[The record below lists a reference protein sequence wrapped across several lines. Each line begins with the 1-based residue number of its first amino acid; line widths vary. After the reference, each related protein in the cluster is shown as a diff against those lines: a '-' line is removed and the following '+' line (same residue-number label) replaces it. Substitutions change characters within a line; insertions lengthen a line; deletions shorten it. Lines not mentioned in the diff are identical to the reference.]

1 MAVPIVTGTNYNQEI
16 QTSNRSVTQDARSI
30 TETTSESTT
39 VRSGG
44 SRTYVVPPSSTTNAI
59 SPSHEVSAAVPSL
72 SASATPTIQSAAPTR
87 QQRTV
92 SHRQEQNNSASSTA
106 KAASTAKPSAAP
118 TRQQQAA
125 TPKQE
130 TAPRG
135 AKLNEAERVKE
146 ATITA
151 KRQAALKTEISQIR
165 AGSGTALEKQKKINE
180 AQKKSA
186 AVAQSRVNDTLDVQ
200 RYNRVTP
207 HTQETILNRSERLQ
221 RLEAQ
226 GRIARPGEAQGKSA
240 KPSKSKPTKSAKV
253 ELVKDINTN
262 IKNDAET
269 VDSAFST
276 GERTTGTFN
285 IGRFRAEVSGADS
298 ILPTH
303 SFLVVF
309 APMLWTRSKFS
320 AQNLDSLLT
329 MRCDNV
335 VLPSVNLLQEQ
346 NIRRYGF
353 GPVENVAYGVN
364 VGDFTLQFIV
374 DKEALVVEYF
384 EEWLNLIVNRD
395 SFGGANM
402 NNNINGRK
410 PYEIAYKDTYSC
422 PNVNVFVYDRSQN
435 QVMTYNI
442 YDVFPTGI
450 QSMNMSWSEENTLM
464 KLNIT
469 FSFTDLRINRIPP
482 KSNRDDKSFKDEIIV
497 TDTGRNPNGIFA
509 AGGAGSALTTL
520 NSGLELTDLT
530 NETTIIGDFP
540 GRIRGS
546 VPPLPPATFQ
556 NAVVTDVPIPT
567 VRDLFGT
574 PITTA

>member
-1 MAVPIVTGTNYNQEI
+1 MASAPPRSERPVVLASPEEIAQRFTVGYGDEARATIENSRSLTAEQRFGASAILAAEAQAKSRDEELSKVTAVPTFDSTG
-16 QTSNRSVTQDARSI
+16 
-30 TETTSESTT
+30 
-39 VRSGG
+39 
-44 SRTYVVPPSSTTNAI
+44 AI
-59 SPSHEVSAAVPSL
+59 AAPL
-72 SASATPTIQSAAPTR
+72 TPT
-87 QQRTV
+87 
-92 SHRQEQNNSASSTA
+92 STA
-106 KAASTAKPSAAP
+106 KSTNEEIDNRAAAFTLSPETTRDINAAP
-118 TRQQQAA
+118 
-125 TPKQE
+125 K
-130 TAPRG
+130 
-135 AKLNEAERVKE
+135 AES
-146 ATITA
+146 A
-151 KRQAALKTEISQIR
+151 KTE
-165 AGSGTALEKQKKINE
+165 
-180 AQKKSA
+180 
-186 AVAQSRVNDTLDVQ
+186 LDK
-200 RYNRVTP
+200 
-207 HTQETILNRSERLQ
+207 
-221 RLEAQ
+221 
-226 GRIARPGEAQGKSA
+226 G
-240 KPSKSKPTKSAKV
+240 
-253 ELVKDINTN
+253 INTN
-262 IKNDAET
+262 TELTEEDGTGGRRLKART

-276 GERTTGTFN
+276 GERTKGTFN

-298 ILPTH
+298 VLPTH

-309 APMLWTRSKFS
+309 APMAWTRSKFS

-402 NNNINGRK
+402 NNNTNGRK

-509 AGGAGSALTTL
+509 ADGSGSALTTL
-520 NSGLELTDLT
+520 NSPAGRTLELTDLS
-530 NETTIIGDFP
+530 NETTIIGDFG

-546 VPPLPPATFQ
+546 VPLLPPSTFQ
-556 NAVVTDVPIPT
+556 TSTVTDVPIRT
-567 VRDLFGT
+567 VRNLFGT
-574 PITTA
+574 PLENT

>member
-1 MAVPIVTGTNYNQEI
+1 MPNRPNFVENSRGEPVESQYGEITLRQRERVLESSSPI
-16 QTSNRSVTQDARSI
+16 
-30 TETTSESTT
+30 T
-39 VRSGG
+39 VQQVLAAGDPVALELVRLG
-44 SRTYVVPPSSTTNAI
+44 RIADTRQRPPSPPTPP
-59 SPSHEVSAAVPSL
+59 SPP
-72 SASATPTIQSAAPTR
+72 
-87 QQRTV
+87 
-92 SHRQEQNNSASSTA
+92 
-106 KAASTAKPSAAP
+106 AASTREERPARSTGTANTA
-118 TRQQQAA
+118 AA
-125 TPKQE
+125 TTGFTLSTQ
-130 TAPRG
+130 T
-135 AKLNEAERVKE
+135 LN
-146 ATITA
+146 
-151 KRQAALKTEISQIR
+151 
-165 AGSGTALEKQKKINE
+165 
-180 AQKKSA
+180 
-186 AVAQSRVNDTLDVQ
+186 
-200 RYNRVTP
+200 
-207 HTQETILNRSERLQ
+207 
-221 RLEAQ
+221 
-226 GRIARPGEAQGKSA
+226 
-240 KPSKSKPTKSAKV
+240 
-253 ELVKDINTN
+253 DINAAAAEEQSVNTN
-262 IKNDAET
+262 TELTNEDGTIKARTSN
-269 VDSAFST
+269 SAFST

-298 ILPTH
+298 VLPTH

-309 APMLWTRSKFS
+309 APMIWTRSKFS

-374 DKEALVVEYF
+374 DKNALVVEYF

-402 NNNINGRK
+402 NNNNLKNGRK

-422 PNVNVFVYDRSQN
+422 PNVNVFVYDRAQN

-482 KSNRDDKSFKDEIIV
+482 KTRVDDKSFKDEIIV
-497 TDTGRNPNGIFA
+497 TGRRRNPDGTFVVGDPGNPL
-509 AGGAGSALTTL
+509 STL
-520 NSGLELTDLT
+520 NSPLGRGLELTNLT
-530 NETTIIGDFP
+530 NETTIIGDFA

-546 VPPLPPATFQ
+546 VTPVQLSTPTTNQTA
-556 NAVVTDVPIPT
+556 DVPVPKNYST
-567 VRDLFGT
+567 LGVRINPG
-574 PITTA
+574 A

>member
-1 MAVPIVTGTNYNQEI
+1 MASPIVTDTRYNQEI
-16 QTSNRSVTQDARSI
+16 QRSDRSVTQDARSI
-30 TETTSESTT
+30 TETTSDSTT

-44 SRTYVVPPSSTTNAI
+44 SRTIIVPPSSTTNAI
-59 SPSHEVSAAVPSL
+59 SPSQEVSAVVPSL
-72 SASATPTIQSAAPTR
+72 STSAASTPGAPTR
-87 QQRTV
+87 QQRV
-92 SHRQEQNNSASSTA
+92 ASPA
-106 KAASTAKPSAAP
+106 AKPVAPKSAPP

-125 TPKQE
+125 PSKQE
-130 TAPRG
+130 TSPRG

-146 ATITA
+146 AAITA

-180 AQKKSA
+180 AQKKSF
-186 AVAQSRVNDTLDVQ
+186 AVAQNRVNDTLDVQ

-226 GRIARPGEAQGKSA
+226 GRIESPGKKGKTN
-240 KPSKSKPTKSAKV
+240 KNTNTTKTKSAKT
-253 ELVKDINTN
+253 EIDKSINTN
-262 IKNDAET
+262 IKQEVVT
-269 VDSAFST
+269 SDSAFST
-276 GERTTGTFN
+276 GERTKGTFN

-298 ILPTH
+298 VLPTH

-384 EEWLNLIVNRD
+384 EEWLNRIVNRD

-402 NNNINGRK
+402 NNDIDGRK

-482 KSNRDDKSFKDEIIV
+482 KNNKDDKSFKDQIIV
-497 TDTGRNPNGIFA
+497 TDTGRNSDGIFA
-509 AGGAGSALTTL
+509 AGGSGSALTTL

-556 NAVVTDVPIPT
+556 QAIVTDVPIPKLHT
-567 VRDLFGT
+567 LTFV
-574 PITTA
+574 

>member
-1 MAVPIVTGTNYNQEI
+1 MASAPPRSERPVVLASPEEIARRFTTAEGEGAVAAIQNSRSLTVEQRFGAAAILENERQLAGFTPPKLAEFNASGGIGTSPI
-16 QTSNRSVTQDARSI
+16 A
-30 TETTSESTT
+30 ETLAGPTT
-39 VRSGG
+39 V
-44 SRTYVVPPSSTTNAI
+44 
-59 SPSHEVSAAVPSL
+59 
-72 SASATPTIQSAAPTR
+72 ATPTPTP
-87 QQRTV
+87 
-92 SHRQEQNNSASSTA
+92 SSASVASKSTSEETDNNA
-106 KAASTAKPSAAP
+106 TAAADQSKSTSVTPASTA
-118 TRQQQAA
+118 
-125 TPKQE
+125 
-130 TAPRG
+130 
-135 AKLNEAERVKE
+135 NV
-146 ATITA
+146 
-151 KRQAALKTEISQIR
+151 
-165 AGSGTALEKQKKINE
+165 
-180 AQKKSA
+180 
-186 AVAQSRVNDTLDVQ
+186 
-200 RYNRVTP
+200 
-207 HTQETILNRSERLQ
+207 
-221 RLEAQ
+221 
-226 GRIARPGEAQGKSA
+226 KSA
-240 KPSKSKPTKSAKV
+240 KA
-253 ELVKDINTN
+253 ELDKGINTN
-262 IKNDAET
+262 IKNTAGT

-276 GERTTGTFN
+276 GERTKGAFN
-285 IGRFRAEVSGADS
+285 IGRFRTEVSGADS
-298 ILPTH
+298 VLPTH

-482 KSNRDDKSFKDEIIV
+482 KNNKDDKSFKDQIIV
-497 TDTGRNPNGIFA
+497 TDTGRNSDGIFA
-509 AGGAGSALTTL
+509 AGGSGSALTTL

-556 NAVVTDVPIPT
+556 KAIVTDVSIPT
-567 VRDLFGT
+567 ERNLFGT
-574 PITTA
+574 PLINT

>member
-1 MAVPIVTGTNYNQEI
+1 MASPIVTDTRYNQEI
-16 QTSNRSVTQDARSI
+16 QRSDRSVTQDARSI
-30 TETTSESTT
+30 TETTSNSTT

-44 SRTYVVPPSSTTNAI
+44 SRTIVVPTSSTTLASPEEIAHRYTVVYSGDATQFIENSRILTPEQRFGGSAILAAEAQAKSRDEELSKVTVPTFDSTGAIAAPLTPTSTAKSTNEESQKPPTGVTPPSS
-59 SPSHEVSAAVPSL
+59 
-72 SASATPTIQSAAPTR
+72 ASAPLTPT
-87 QQRTV
+87 
-92 SHRQEQNNSASSTA
+92 STA
-106 KAASTAKPSAAP
+106 KSTNEEIDNRAAAFTLSPETMRDINAASKAESA
-118 TRQQQAA
+118 
-125 TPKQE
+125 
-130 TAPRG
+130 
-135 AKLNEAERVKE
+135 
-146 ATITA
+146 
-151 KRQAALKTEISQIR
+151 KTE
-165 AGSGTALEKQKKINE
+165 
-180 AQKKSA
+180 
-186 AVAQSRVNDTLDVQ
+186 LDK
-200 RYNRVTP
+200 
-207 HTQETILNRSERLQ
+207 
-221 RLEAQ
+221 
-226 GRIARPGEAQGKSA
+226 G
-240 KPSKSKPTKSAKV
+240 
-253 ELVKDINTN
+253 INTN
-262 IKNDAET
+262 TELTEEDGTGGRRLKART

-276 GERTTGTFN
+276 GERTKGTFN

-298 ILPTH
+298 VLPTH

-384 EEWLNLIVNRD
+384 EEWLNRIVNRD

-402 NNNINGRK
+402 NNDTNGRK

-482 KSNRDDKSFKDEIIV
+482 KTNKDDKSFKDEIIV
-497 TDTGRNPNGIFA
+497 TGRRRNADGTFV

-520 NSGLELTDLT
+520 NSPLGRALELTDLT
-530 NETTIIGDFP
+530 NETTIIGDFA

-546 VPPLPPATFQ
+546 VPSIIDPTFGGSTPLPEIPAQTLRIL
-556 NAVVTDVPIPT
+556 T
-567 VRDLFGT
+567 G
-574 PITTA
+574 

>member
-1 MAVPIVTGTNYNQEI
+1 MANEDKRPGVASSSGFQNFFRPLF
-16 QTSNRSVTQDARSI
+16 DAFVNEGPKNGR
-30 TETTSESTT
+30 
-39 VRSGG
+39 GG
-44 SRTYVVPPSSTTNAI
+44 GRDLQG
-59 SPSHEVSAAVPSL
+59 SAAR
-72 SASATPTIQSAAPTR
+72 ASTAEFDKQQAELRRIQSSFDAARTR
-87 QQRTV
+87 SNSQ
-92 SHRQEQNNSASSTA
+92 SASSERT
-106 KAASTAKPSAAP
+106 STA
-118 TRQQQAA
+118 AA
-125 TPKQE
+125 TP
-130 TAPRG
+130 APKTVIEDR
-135 AKLNEAERVKE
+135 
-146 ATITA
+146 
-151 KRQAALKTEISQIR
+151 LK
-165 AGSGTALEKQKKINE
+165 
-180 AQKKSA
+180 
-186 AVAQSRVNDTLDVQ
+186 
-200 RYNRVTP
+200 
-207 HTQETILNRSERLQ
+207 
-221 RLEAQ
+221 
-226 GRIARPGEAQGKSA
+226 GEG
-240 KPSKSKPTKSAKV
+240 V
-253 ELVKDINTN
+253 NTN
-262 IKNDAET
+262 TELTEEDGTGGRRLKART

-276 GERTTGTFN
+276 GARTTGTFN

-298 ILPTH
+298 VLPTH

-309 APMLWTRSKFS
+309 APMAWTRSKFS

-384 EEWLNLIVNRD
+384 EEWLNRIVNRD

-402 NNNINGRK
+402 NNDTNGRK

-482 KSNRDDKSFKDEIIV
+482 KTNKDDKSFKDEIIV
-497 TDTGRNPNGIFA
+497 TGRRRNPDGTFVA
-509 AGGAGSALTTL
+509 DGAGSALTTL
-520 NSGLELTDLT
+520 SSPIGRALELTDLT

-546 VPPLPPATFQ
+546 VPSIIDPTFGGSTPLPE
-556 NAVVTDVPIPT
+556 ISS
-567 VRDLFGT
+567 GT
-574 PITTA
+574 LRILTG

>member
-1 MAVPIVTGTNYNQEI
+1 MSQSPNADDQTQIPIRLGRSSSDRDPSIYKQFTPPPNEEQQRKETRERIFGTQSDAERQADQTAVRAAAAAENQRSLAEFNASRGIGTSPNSETPVITPTPTPSSASPTPEQVTPAPKSSKEETDNNATATVSQSKSTSVTPAS
-16 QTSNRSVTQDARSI
+16 TSNA
-30 TETTSESTT
+30 
-39 VRSGG
+39 
-44 SRTYVVPPSSTTNAI
+44 
-59 SPSHEVSAAVPSL
+59 
-72 SASATPTIQSAAPTR
+72 
-87 QQRTV
+87 
-92 SHRQEQNNSASSTA
+92 
-106 KAASTAKPSAAP
+106 
-118 TRQQQAA
+118 
-125 TPKQE
+125 
-130 TAPRG
+130 
-135 AKLNEAERVKE
+135 
-146 ATITA
+146 
-151 KRQAALKTEISQIR
+151 
-165 AGSGTALEKQKKINE
+165 
-180 AQKKSA
+180 
-186 AVAQSRVNDTLDVQ
+186 
-200 RYNRVTP
+200 
-207 HTQETILNRSERLQ
+207 
-221 RLEAQ
+221 
-226 GRIARPGEAQGKSA
+226 KSA
-240 KPSKSKPTKSAKV
+240 KA
-253 ELVKDINTN
+253 ELDKGINTN
-262 IKNDAET
+262 TELTDAAGNAKART

-298 ILPTH
+298 VLPTH

-309 APMLWTRSKFS
+309 APMAWTRSKFS
-320 AQNLDSLLT
+320 SQNLDSLLT

-374 DKEALVVEYF
+374 DKEALIVEYF

-402 NNNINGRK
+402 NNNTNGRK

-450 QSMNMSWSEENTLM
+450 QSMNMSWSEEKTLM

-509 AGGAGSALTTL
+509 ADGSGSALTTL
-520 NSGLELTDLT
+520 NSPAGRTLELTDLS
-530 NETTIIGDFP
+530 NETTIIGDFG

-546 VPPLPPATFQ
+546 VPLLPPSTFQ
-556 NAVVTDVPIPT
+556 TSTVTDVPIPT

-574 PITTA
+574 PLENT

>member
-1 MAVPIVTGTNYNQEI
+1 MSVPIVTGTNYNQEI

-44 SRTYVVPPSSTTNAI
+44 SRTYIVPPSSTTNAI
-59 SPSHEVSAAVPSL
+59 SPSHEVSAAVSSL

-87 QQRTV
+87 QLASAEEIAQRYIVGYGDEARAVIENSRVPFTAEQRFGATAILAAEEQAKSRDEELSKVTV
-92 SHRQEQNNSASSTA
+92 PAFTSTGSVAAAQSTAALTPTSAAKSTNEETDNRAAGFTLSPETMKDINATA
-106 KAASTAKPSAAP
+106 KAES
-118 TRQQQAA
+118 
-125 TPKQE
+125 
-130 TAPRG
+130 
-135 AKLNEAERVKE
+135 
-146 ATITA
+146 
-151 KRQAALKTEISQIR
+151 
-165 AGSGTALEKQKKINE
+165 
-180 AQKKSA
+180 
-186 AVAQSRVNDTLDVQ
+186 AQS
-200 RYNRVTP
+200 
-207 HTQETILNRSERLQ
+207 
-221 RLEAQ
+221 
-226 GRIARPGEAQGKSA
+226 
-240 KPSKSKPTKSAKV
+240 
-253 ELVKDINTN
+253 ELVKGINTN
-262 IKNDAET
+262 TELTEEDGTGGRRLKART

-276 GERTTGTFN
+276 GERTTGAFN

-298 ILPTH
+298 VLPTH

-384 EEWLNLIVNRD
+384 EEWLNRIVNRD

-402 NNNINGRK
+402 NNDTNGRK

-482 KSNRDDKSFKDEIIV
+482 KTNKDDKSFKDEIIV
-497 TDTGRNPNGIFA
+497 TGRRRNPDGTFVA
-509 AGGAGSALTTL
+509 DGAGSALTTL
-520 NSGLELTDLT
+520 NSPIGRALELTDLT

-546 VPPLPPATFQ
+546 VPSIIDPTFGGSTPLPE
-556 NAVVTDVPIPT
+556 ISS
-567 VRDLFGT
+567 GT
-574 PITTA
+574 LRILTG

>member
-1 MAVPIVTGTNYNQEI
+1 MANTPSQSEIAKKNQAVRAAEGRRQVSNFFDRVGSFFAAPKAETDKEGIARRKREREENAAETARVVARRQEESRRRADANKPTAEEIARGDARNTRVDQLTQSQRNLITGKDPLAGLGTLDIDKERAAMGVSAKREE
-16 QTSNRSVTQDARSI
+16 TRSRSVGAAAGAR
-30 TETTSESTT
+30 
-39 VRSGG
+39 G
-44 SRTYVVPPSSTTNAI
+44 
-59 SPSHEVSAAVPSL
+59 AA
-72 SASATPTIQSAAPTR
+72 AAAAPT
-87 QQRTV
+87 TV
-92 SHRQEQNNSASSTA
+92 IEDR
-106 KAASTAKPSAAP
+106 
-118 TRQQQAA
+118 
-125 TPKQE
+125 
-130 TAPRG
+130 
-135 AKLNEAERVKE
+135 
-146 ATITA
+146 
-151 KRQAALKTEISQIR
+151 LK
-165 AGSGTALEKQKKINE
+165 
-180 AQKKSA
+180 
-186 AVAQSRVNDTLDVQ
+186 
-200 RYNRVTP
+200 
-207 HTQETILNRSERLQ
+207 
-221 RLEAQ
+221 
-226 GRIARPGEAQGKSA
+226 GEG
-240 KPSKSKPTKSAKV
+240 V
-253 ELVKDINTN
+253 NTN
-262 IKNDAET
+262 TELFERDSEGNLTNIPKAST

-276 GERTTGTFN
+276 GERTAGTFN

-298 ILPTH
+298 VLPTH

-309 APMLWTRSKFS
+309 APMIWTRSKFS

-353 GPVENVAYGVN
+353 GPVENVAYGLN

-374 DKEALVVEYF
+374 DKSALVVEYF

-402 NNNINGRK
+402 NNDTNGRK

-422 PNVNVFVYDRSQN
+422 PNVNVFVYDRAQN

-482 KSNRDDKSFKDEIIV
+482 KTRVDDTSFKDEIIV
-497 TDTGRNPNGIFA
+497 TARRNPDGTRRNQGLFA
-509 AGGAGSALTTL
+509 LGAGDPLSTSNLF
-520 NSGLELTDLT
+520 GDRPLELTDLS

-546 VPPLPPATFQ
+546 VPPIPQSTAASTIAPEVTPRTTRLLSGVPFTTPP
-556 NAVVTDVPIPT
+556 
-567 VRDLFGT
+567 
-574 PITTA
+574 

>member
-1 MAVPIVTGTNYNQEI
+1 MASAPPRSERPVVLASPEEIAQRFTVGYGDEARATIENSRSLTAEQRFGASAILAAEAQAKSRDEELSKVTAVPTFDSTGAIAAPLTPTSTAKSTNE
-16 QTSNRSVTQDARSI
+16 
-30 TETTSESTT
+30 ESQKPPTGAT
-39 VRSGG
+39 
-44 SRTYVVPPSSTTNAI
+44 PPSST
-59 SPSHEVSAAVPSL
+59 
-72 SASATPTIQSAAPTR
+72 SAAPPTP
-87 QQRTV
+87 TPP
-92 SHRQEQNNSASSTA
+92 SKPSKEETDNNATATANQSKSTSVTP
-106 KAASTAKPSAAP
+106 ASTANA
-118 TRQQQAA
+118 
-125 TPKQE
+125 
-130 TAPRG
+130 
-135 AKLNEAERVKE
+135 
-146 ATITA
+146 
-151 KRQAALKTEISQIR
+151 
-165 AGSGTALEKQKKINE
+165 
-180 AQKKSA
+180 
-186 AVAQSRVNDTLDVQ
+186 
-200 RYNRVTP
+200 
-207 HTQETILNRSERLQ
+207 
-221 RLEAQ
+221 
-226 GRIARPGEAQGKSA
+226 KSA
-240 KPSKSKPTKSAKV
+240 KT
-253 ELVKDINTN
+253 ELDKGINTN
-262 IKNDAET
+262 TELTEEDGTGGRRLKART

-298 ILPTH
+298 VLPTH

-309 APMLWTRSKFS
+309 APMAWTRSKFS
-320 AQNLDSLLT
+320 SQNLDSLLT

-374 DKEALVVEYF
+374 DKEALIVEYF

-402 NNNINGRK
+402 NNNTNGRK

-482 KSNRDDKSFKDEIIV
+482 KNNKDDKSFKDEIIV
-497 TDTGRNPNGIFA
+497 TGRRRNPDGTFVA
-509 AGGAGSALTTL
+509 DGAGSALTTL
-520 NSGLELTDLT
+520 NSPIGRALELTDLS
-530 NETTIIGDFP
+530 NETTIIGDFA

-546 VPPLPPATFQ
+546 VPSIINPTFGGSTLLPEIST
-556 NAVVTDVPIPT
+556 PT
-567 VRDLFGT
+567 LRILTGESN
-574 PITTA
+574 